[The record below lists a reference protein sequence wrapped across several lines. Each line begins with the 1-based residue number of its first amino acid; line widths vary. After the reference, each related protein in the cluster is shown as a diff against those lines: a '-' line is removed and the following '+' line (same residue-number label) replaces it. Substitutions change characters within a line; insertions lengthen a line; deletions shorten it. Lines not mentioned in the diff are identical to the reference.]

1 MFIREKSKTVKGKK
15 YIQHQLIESIRT
27 PAGPRQRLVL
37 NLGFLDLHPDKWKEL
52 ANTIESEVHKQP
64 RLFVTD
70 PQIEKLARHY
80 AKVIVR
86 EKLNKESERAASDK
100 TADRLGADYQSVDVN
115 SVSSSEARKIGAE
128 HVVLAQMSEYKFDK
142 TLKELGFTE
151 NQLNYAKIL
160 IAGRLVNPA
169 SERETARWANE
180 DSAILELLQAKI
192 NVYDTALHRT
202 AVLLWE
208 HHDKIEQRLS
218 QAAREIFGL
227 KETIILYDLTNTYFE
242 GSKKGSKIA
251 NHAKSKDKRDDR
263 PLITLALTLD
273 AQGFAKQSK
282 VYEGNISEPGT
293 LEKML
298 DELSNV
304 VDGFNPQK
312 TIVIDAGIATE
323 DNLEIIKRK
332 QFKYLAVSRKKSY
345 GDDFWQGSQEQQIKL
360 SDEKT
365 RLRVKL
371 VRTKK
376 ESYLL
381 CHSEAKEAKEKA
393 ILDRRLKKFE
403 EALNGINE
411 GLKKKRT
418 HKKYDK
424 IIERIGRLKEKY
436 GVGSLYD
443 IEVKQQKGVAT
454 KIIFTKNPNGKA
466 KEKRVGEYVIRTN
479 RLDLIEEEISK
490 IHRTLT
496 TVEDSFRSMKSELG
510 LRPNY
515 HKRDDTGT
523 AHIFITVI
531 AYHIIAG
538 ILKKLRAN
546 AINYSWRTIRNI
558 LSTQV
563 RVTTSFNTKDKATMH
578 VRTTTTP
585 TLKQSDIYSKLG
597 LVQKPLKQVR
607 IKLIVSELGEGSDT
621 LPKKPK

>member
-37 NLGFLDLHPDKWKEL
+37 NLGFLDLQPDKWKEL
-52 ANTIESEVHKQP
+52 ANTIESEIHKQP

-70 PQIEKLARHY
+70 PQIEKLAKHY

-86 EKLNKESERAASDK
+86 EKLNKESERAASEK
-100 TADRLGADYQSVDVN
+100 AADRLSADYQSVDVN

-128 HVVLAQMSEYKFDK
+128 HVVLAQMREYKFDK
-142 TLKELGFTE
+142 ILKELGFTD

-160 IAGRLVNPA
+160 IAGRLVHPS

-251 NHAKSKDKRDDR
+251 KHAKSKDKRNDR

-273 AQGFAKQSK
+273 AQGFPKQSK
-282 VYEGNISEPGT
+282 VYEGNVSEPGT

-304 VDGFNPQK
+304 VDGFNCQK

-323 DNLEIIKRK
+323 DNLQIIKRK

-365 RLRVKL
+365 HLRVKL
-371 VRTKK
+371 VKTKK

-403 EALNGINE
+403 EGLNGINK

-443 IEVKQQKGVAT
+443 IEVKQQKGIAT
-454 KIIFTKNPNGKA
+454 KIIFNKNPNGKA

-538 ILKKLRAN
+538 ILKKIRTN
-546 AINYSWRTIRNI
+546 GINYSWRTIRSI

-563 RVTTSFNTKDKATMH
+563 RVTTSFNTEDKATMH
-578 VRTTTTP
+578 IRTTTTP

-597 LVQKPLKQVR
+597 LVQKPLKQVK
-607 IKLIVSELGEGSDT
+607 IKLPVKRDRT
-621 LPKKPK
+621 TPNK

>member
-1 MFIREKSKTVKGKK
+1 MFIREKIKTVKGKK

-86 EKLNKESERAASDK
+86 ERLNKESERAASDRA
-100 TADRLGADYQSVDVN
+100 TDRLSADYQSVDVN

-128 HVVLAQMSEYKFDK
+128 HVVLAQMREYKFDK
-142 TLKELGFTE
+142 MLKELGFTDS
-151 NQLNYAKIL
+151 QLDYTKIL

-227 KETIILYDLTNTYFE
+227 KETVILYDLTNTYFE

-273 AQGFAKQSK
+273 AQGFPKQSK

-304 VDGFNPQK
+304 VDGFNCQK

-365 RLRVKL
+365 QLRVKL
-371 VRTKK
+371 VKTKK

-393 ILDRRLKKFE
+393 ILERRLKKFE
-403 EALNGINE
+403 EGLNGINE

-454 KIIFTKNPNGKA
+454 KIIFNKNPNGKA

-546 AINYSWRTIRNI
+546 AINYSWHTIRSI

-563 RVTTSFNTKDKATMH
+563 RVTTSFNTEDKATIH
-578 VRTTTTP
+578 IRTTTTP

-597 LVQKPLKQVR
+597 LVQKPLKQIK
-607 IKLIVSELGEGSDT
+607 IKLPL
-621 LPKKPK
+621 KKDRTTTNK

>member
-1 MFIREKSKTVKGKK
+1 MFIRVKSKTVKGKK

-37 NLGFLDLHPDKWKEL
+37 NLGFVDLHPDKWKEL
-52 ANTIESEVHKQP
+52 ANTIESEVHKQS

-86 EKLNKESERAASDK
+86 ETLNKESERAASDNG
-100 TADRLGADYQSVDVN
+100 ADRLSADYQSVDVN
-115 SVSSSEARKIGAE
+115 SVSSSDARKIGAE
-128 HVVLAQMSEYKFDK
+128 HVVLAQMREYKFDK
-142 TLKELGFTE
+142 MLTQLGFTA
-151 NQLNYAKIL
+151 NQINYAKIL
-160 IAGRLVNPA
+160 IAGRLVHPS

-180 DSAILELLQAKI
+180 DSAILELLQSNM

-208 HHDKIEQRLS
+208 QHDKIEQRLS

-251 NHAKSKDKRDDR
+251 KHAKSKDKRDDR
-263 PLITLALTLD
+263 PVITLALTLD
-273 AQGFAKQSK
+273 GQGFPKQSK
-282 VYEGNISEPGT
+282 VFEGNISEPGT

-312 TIVIDAGIATE
+312 TIVIDAGLATE

-332 QFKYLAVSRKKSY
+332 EFKYLAVSRKKSY

-360 SDEKT
+360 SDKKT
-365 RLRVKL
+365 RLRVRL
-371 VRTKK
+371 VTTKK
-376 ESYLL
+376 ELYLL

-393 ILDRRLKKFE
+393 ILERRLKKFE
-403 EALNGINE
+403 EGLNGMNK

-443 IEVKQQKGVAT
+443 IDVKQQKGVAT
-454 KIIFTKNPNGKA
+454 NIIFNKNPNGKA

-479 RLDLIEEEISK
+479 RLDLTEEEISK

-496 TVEDSFRSMKSELG
+496 TIEDSFRSMKSELG

-546 AINYSWRTIRNI
+546 GINYSWRTIRNI

-563 RVTTSFNTKDKATMH
+563 RVTTSFNTEDKATIH
-578 VRTTTTP
+578 IRTTTTP
-585 TLKQSDIYSKLG
+585 TLKQSDLYSKLG
-597 LVQKPLKQVR
+597 LVQKPLKQVK
-607 IKLIVSELGEGSDT
+607 IKLPL
-621 LPKKPK
+621 KKDRDSTNK

>member
-37 NLGFLDLHPDKWKEL
+37 NLGFLDLPQDKWKEL
-52 ANTIESEVHKQP
+52 ADTIESEVHQQS

-70 PQIEKLARHY
+70 AQIEKLARHY

-86 EKLNKESERAASDK
+86 EKLNKESERAASDNVP
-100 TADRLGADYQSVDVN
+100 DRLSADYQSVDVN

-128 HVVLAQMSEYKFDK
+128 HVVLAQMREYKFDK
-142 TLKELGFTE
+142 MLKELGFTE
-151 NQLNYAKIL
+151 NQVNYAKIL
-160 IAGRLVNPA
+160 IAGRLVHPS

-180 DSAILELLQAKI
+180 DSAVLELLPAKI
-192 NVYDTALHRT
+192 NIYDTALHRT

-208 HHDKIEQRLS
+208 QHDKIEQRLS

-251 NHAKSKDKRDDR
+251 KHAKSKDKRNDR
-263 PLITLALTLD
+263 PVITLALTLD
-273 AQGFAKQSK
+273 AQGFPKQSK

-323 DNLEIIKRK
+323 DNLQIIKRK

-345 GDDFWQGSQEQQIKL
+345 GDDFWQGSQEHQIKL
-360 SDEKT
+360 SDKKT
-365 RLRVKL
+365 RLRVRL
-371 VRTKK
+371 VTTKK
-376 ESYLL
+376 ELYLL

-393 ILDRRLKKFE
+393 ILERRLKKFE
-403 EALNGINE
+403 EGLNGMNK
-411 GLKKKRT
+411 GLKKKRA

-443 IEVKQQKGVAT
+443 IDVKQEKGVAT
-454 KIIFTKNPNGKA
+454 KIIFNKNPNGKA

-479 RLDLIEEEISK
+479 RLDLSEEEISK

-496 TVEDSFRSMKSELG
+496 TIEDSFRSMKSELG

-515 HKRDDTGT
+515 HKRDDTST

-531 AYHIIAG
+531 AYHIITG
-538 ILKKLRAN
+538 ILKKLRTN
-546 AINYSWRTIRNI
+546 GINYSWRTIRDI

-563 RVTTSFNTKDKATMH
+563 RVTTSFQTEDKATIH
-578 VRTTTTP
+578 IRTTTSP
-585 TLKQSDIYSKLG
+585 TLKQSDIYSKLE
-597 LVQKPLKQVR
+597 LVQKPLKQVK
-607 IKLIVSELGEGSDT
+607 IKLPL
-621 LPKKPK
+621 KKDRGTTN

>member
-27 PAGPRQRLVL
+27 LAGPRQRLVL
-37 NLGFLDLHPDKWKEL
+37 NLGFLDLHRDKWKEL
-52 ANTIESEVHKQP
+52 ANAIESEIHKQA

-70 PQIEKLARHY
+70 PQIEKLAKHY

-86 EKLNKESERAASDK
+86 QKLNKESERAASDN
-100 TADRLGADYQSVDVN
+100 APDRLSADYQSVDVN
-115 SVSSSEARKIGAE
+115 SVSNSEARKIGAE
-128 HVVLAQMSEYKFDK
+128 HVVLAQMREYKFDK
-142 TLKELGFTE
+142 MLKELGFTE
-151 NQLNYAKIL
+151 NQVNYAKIL
-160 IAGRLVNPA
+160 IAGRLVNPS

-180 DSAILELLQAKI
+180 DSAILELLQAEI

-202 AVLLWE
+202 AALIWE
-208 HHDKIEQRLS
+208 QHDKIEQRLS

-251 NHAKSKDKRDDR
+251 KHAKSKDKRNDR
-263 PLITLALTLD
+263 PVITLALTLD
-273 AQGFAKQSK
+273 AQGFPKQSK

-293 LEKML
+293 LETML

-312 TIVIDAGIATE
+312 TIVIDAGIATQ

-345 GDDFWQGSQEQQIKL
+345 GDDFWQGSQEQEIKL
-360 SDEKT
+360 SDKKT

-371 VRTKK
+371 VTTKK

-393 ILDRRLKKFE
+393 ILERRLKKFE
-403 EALNGINE
+403 EGLNGMNK

-418 HKKYDK
+418 HKKYDQ

-443 IEVKQQKGVAT
+443 IEVKQEKGVAT
-454 KIIFTKNPNGKA
+454 KIIFNKNPNGKA

-479 RLDLIEEEISK
+479 RLDLKGEEISK

-496 TVEDSFRSMKSELG
+496 TIEDSFRSMKSELG

-538 ILKKLRAN
+538 IIKKLRTN
-546 AINYSWRTIRNI
+546 GINYSWRTIRNI

-563 RVTTSFNTKDKATMH
+563 RVTTSFKTEDQTTIH
-578 VRTTTTP
+578 IRTTTTP
-585 TLKQSDIYSKLG
+585 TLKQSDLYSKLG
-597 LVQKPLKQVR
+597 LVQKPLKQVK
-607 IKLIVSELGEGSDT
+607 IKLPI
-621 LPKKPK
+621 KKDSAPQTNKM

>member
-86 EKLNKESERAASDK
+86 EKLNKESERAASEK
-100 TADRLGADYQSVDVN
+100 AANGLSADYQSVDVN

-128 HVVLAQMSEYKFDK
+128 HVVLAQMREYKFDK
-142 TLKELGFTE
+142 VLKELGFTE

-263 PLITLALTLD
+263 PLITLALTHD
-273 AQGFAKQSK
+273 AQGFPKQSK

-304 VDGFNPQK
+304 VDGFNRQK

-323 DNLEIIKRK
+323 DNLQIIKRK
-332 QFKYLAVSRKKSY
+332 QFKYLAVSRKRSY

-365 RLRVKL
+365 QLRVKL
-371 VRTKK
+371 VKTKK

-381 CHSEAKEAKEKA
+381 CHSEAKEVKEKA

-403 EALNGINE
+403 EALNGINK

-454 KIIFTKNPNGKA
+454 KIIFNKNPNGKA
-466 KEKRVGEYVIRTN
+466 KEIRVGEYVIRTN

-607 IKLIVSELGEGSDT
+607 IKLPV
-621 LPKKPK
+621 KKDRTTTNK

>member
-37 NLGFLDLHPDKWKEL
+37 NLGFLDLHQDKWKEL
-52 ANTIESEVHKQP
+52 ANTIESEVHKQS

-80 AKVIVR
+80 AKVIIR
-86 EKLNKESERAASDK
+86 DKLNKAHESSAGDNG
-100 TADRLGADYQSVDVN
+100 ADSLSTDYQSVDVN

-128 HVVLAQMSEYKFDK
+128 HVVLAQMREYKFDK
-142 TLKELGFTE
+142 MLKELGFTE
-151 NQLNYAKIL
+151 NQVNYAKIL
-160 IAGRLVNPA
+160 IAGRLVNPS

-202 AVLLWE
+202 AVMLWE
-208 HHDKIEQRLS
+208 QHDKIEQRLS

-251 NHAKSKDKRDDR
+251 KHAKSKDKRNDR
-263 PLITLALTLD
+263 PVITLALTLD
-273 AQGFAKQSK
+273 GQGFPKQSK

-298 DELSNV
+298 DELSSV
-304 VDGFNPQK
+304 VDGFNFQK

-345 GDDFWQGSQEQQIKL
+345 GDNFWQGSQEQEIKL
-360 SDEKT
+360 SDQKT
-365 RLRVKL
+365 RLNVKL
-371 VRTKK
+371 LKTKK

-393 ILDRRLKKFE
+393 ILERRLKKFE
-403 EALNGINE
+403 EGLNGMNK

-418 HKKYDK
+418 HKKYDQ

-443 IEVKQQKGVAT
+443 IDVKHEKGVVT
-454 KIIFTKNPNGKA
+454 KIIFNKNPNGKA

-479 RLDLIEEEISK
+479 RLDLTEEEISK

-496 TVEDSFRSMKSELG
+496 TIEDSFRSMKSELG

-538 ILKKLRAN
+538 ILKKLRTN
-546 AINYSWRTIRNI
+546 GINYSWRTIRNI

-563 RVTTSFNTKDKATMH
+563 RVTTSFKTEDQATIH
-578 VRTTTTP
+578 IRTTTTP
-585 TLKQSDIYSKLG
+585 TLKQSDLYSKLG
-597 LVQKPLKQVR
+597 LVQKPLKQVK
-607 IKLIVSELGEGSDT
+607 IKLPTKTKIGTPQTD
-621 LPKKPK
+621 KM

>member
-37 NLGFLDLHPDKWKEL
+37 NLGFVDLHPDKWKEL
-52 ANTIESEVHKQP
+52 ANTIESEVHKQS

-70 PQIEKLARHY
+70 PQIEKLAQHY

-86 EKLNKESERAASDK
+86 ENLNKASERAASDNA
-100 TADRLGADYQSVDVN
+100 ADRLSADYQSVNVN
-115 SVSSSEARKIGAE
+115 SVSSSDARKIGAE
-128 HVVLAQMSEYKFDK
+128 HVVLAQMREYKFDK
-142 TLKELGFTE
+142 MLTQLGFTD
-151 NQLNYAKIL
+151 NQINYATIL
-160 IAGRLVNPA
+160 IAGRLVHPS

-180 DSAILELLQAKI
+180 DSAILELLQSNI

-208 HHDKIEQRLS
+208 QHDKIEQRLS

-251 NHAKSKDKRDDR
+251 KHAKSKDKRDDR
-263 PLITLALTLD
+263 PVITLALTLD
-273 AQGFAKQSK
+273 AQGFPKQSK

-312 TIVIDAGIATE
+312 TIVIDAGIATQ
-323 DNLEIIKRK
+323 DNLEIIKHK

-345 GDDFWQGSQEQQIKL
+345 GDDFWQGSQEQEIKL
-360 SDEKT
+360 SDKKT

-371 VRTKK
+371 VTTKK
-376 ESYLL
+376 ELYLL
-381 CHSEAKEAKEKA
+381 CHSEAKQAKEKA
-393 ILDRRLKKFE
+393 ILERRLESFAEGLKEMNK
-403 EALNGINE
+403 
-411 GLKKKRT
+411 GLKKKKT
-418 HKKYDK
+418 HKRYDK

-443 IEVKQQKGVAT
+443 IEVKQEKGVAT
-454 KIIFTKNPNGKA
+454 KIFFNKNPNGKA
-466 KEKRVGEYVIRTN
+466 KEKKVGEYVIRTN

-496 TVEDSFRSMKSELG
+496 TIEDSFRSMKSELG

-515 HKRDDTGT
+515 HKRDDTST

-538 ILKKLRAN
+538 ILKKLRTN
-546 AINYSWRTIRNI
+546 GINYSWHTIRNI
-558 LSTQV
+558 LSSQV
-563 RVTTSFNTKDKATMH
+563 RVTTSFNTEDKATIH
-578 VRTTTTP
+578 IRTTTTP

-597 LVQKPLKQVR
+597 LLQKPLKQVKF
-607 IKLIVSELGEGSDT
+607 KLPL
-621 LPKKPK
+621 KKDRTTTNK

>member
-27 PAGPRQRLVL
+27 PAGPRQQLVL
-37 NLGFLDLHPDKWKEL
+37 NLGFLNLRPDKWKEL
-52 ANTIESEVHKQP
+52 ANTIESEIQQQP

-70 PQIEKLARHY
+70 RHIEKLAKHY
-80 AKVIVR
+80 ASVIIK
-86 EKLNKESERAASDK
+86 EQLNKEYERAASDSG
-100 TADRLGADYQSVDVN
+100 ADKLGADCQLVDVN

-128 HVVLAQMSEYKFDK
+128 HVVLAQMIAYRFDK
-142 TLKELGFTE
+142 MLKELGFTD
-151 NQLNYAKIL
+151 NQANYAKIL
-160 IAGRLVNPA
+160 IAGRLVHPA

-180 DSAILELLQAKI
+180 DSAILELLQSRI

-208 HHDKIEQRLS
+208 QHGKIEQRLS
-218 QAAREIFGL
+218 QGAREIFGL

-242 GSKKGSKIA
+242 GSKKTSKIA
-251 NHAKSKDKRDDR
+251 KHAKSKDRRDDR

-273 AQGFAKQSK
+273 GQGFAKQSR
-282 VYEGNISEPGT
+282 VLEGNISEPDT

-304 VDGFNPQK
+304 VDGFNAQK
-312 TIVIDAGIATE
+312 TIVIDAGIASE
-323 DNLEIIKRK
+323 NNLAIIKRRE
-332 QFKYLAVSRKKSY
+332 FKYVAVSRKRSY
-345 GDDFWQGSQEQQIKL
+345 GDDFWQNSQEQQIKL
-360 SDEKT
+360 ADKKS
-365 RLRVKL
+365 RLTVKL
-371 VRTKK
+371 VKTKK

-393 ILDRRLKKFE
+393 ILESRLKKFQ
-403 EALNGINE
+403 AGLKKINN

-418 HKKYDK
+418 HKKYDQ

-436 GVGSLYD
+436 GVGSCYD
-443 IEVKQQKGVAT
+443 IEVQQEKGVAG
-454 KIIFTKNPNGKA
+454 KIIFSKNLHGKA

-479 RLDLIEEEISK
+479 RLDLTEEEISE
-490 IHRTLT
+490 IHRMLT

-515 HKRDDTGT
+515 HKKDDTSI

-531 AYHIIAG
+531 AYHVIAG
-538 ILKKLRAN
+538 ILKKLRAKKV
-546 AINYSWRTIRNI
+546 NYSWRTIRNI

-563 RVTTSFNTKDKATMH
+563 RVTTSFKTEDKNSIH
-578 VRTTTTP
+578 LRTTTSP
-585 TLKQSDIYSKLG
+585 TIKQGKIYSALG
-597 LVQKPLKQVR
+597 INQKPLKKVKV
-607 IKLIVSELGEGSDT
+607 IIPT
-621 LPKKPK
+621 KKARGITSR

>member
-100 TADRLGADYQSVDVN
+100 AADRLSADYQSVDVN
-115 SVSSSEARKIGAE
+115 SVNSSEARKIGAE
-128 HVVLAQMSEYKFDK
+128 HVVLAQMREYKFDK
-142 TLKELGFTE
+142 ILKELGFTD

-208 HHDKIEQRLS
+208 QHDKIEQSLS

-227 KETIILYDLTNTYFE
+227 KETVILYDLTNTYFE

-251 NHAKSKDKRDDR
+251 KHAKSKDKRDDR

-273 AQGFAKQSK
+273 AQGFPKQSK

-365 RLRVKL
+365 QLRVKL
-371 VRTKK
+371 VKTKK

-403 EALNGINE
+403 EALNGINK

-454 KIIFTKNPNGKA
+454 KIIFNKNPNGKA

-558 LSTQV
+558 LSMQV
-563 RVTTSFNTKDKATMH
+563 RVTTSFNTEDKATMH
-578 VRTTTTP
+578 IRTTTTP
-585 TLKQSDIYSKLG
+585 TLKQSNIYSKLG
-597 LVQKPLKQVR
+597 VVQKPLKQVK
-607 IKLIVSELGEGSDT
+607 IKLPV
-621 LPKKPK
+621 KKDRTTINK

>member
-37 NLGFLDLHPDKWKEL
+37 NLGFVDLHPDKWKEL
-52 ANTIESEVHKQP
+52 ANTIESEVHKQS

-70 PQIEKLARHY
+70 PQIEKLAQHY

-86 EKLNKESERAASDK
+86 ENLNKASERAASDNA
-100 TADRLGADYQSVDVN
+100 ADRLSADYQSVNVN
-115 SVSSSEARKIGAE
+115 SVSSSDARKIGAE
-128 HVVLAQMSEYKFDK
+128 HVVLAQMREYKFDK
-142 TLKELGFTE
+142 MLTQLGFTD
-151 NQLNYAKIL
+151 NQINYATIL
-160 IAGRLVNPA
+160 IAGRLVHPS

-180 DSAILELLQAKI
+180 DSAILELLQSNI

-208 HHDKIEQRLS
+208 QHDKIEQRLS

-251 NHAKSKDKRDDR
+251 KHAKSKDKRDDR
-263 PLITLALTLD
+263 PVITLALTLD
-273 AQGFAKQSK
+273 AQGFPKQSK

-312 TIVIDAGIATE
+312 TIVIDAGIATQ
-323 DNLEIIKRK
+323 DNLEIIKHK

-345 GDDFWQGSQEQQIKL
+345 GDDFWQGSQEQEIKL
-360 SDEKT
+360 SDKKT

-371 VRTKK
+371 VTTKK
-376 ESYLL
+376 ELYLL
-381 CHSEAKEAKEKA
+381 CHSEAKQAKEKA
-393 ILDRRLKKFE
+393 ILERRLESFAEGLKEMNK
-403 EALNGINE
+403 
-411 GLKKKRT
+411 GLKKKKT
-418 HKKYDK
+418 HKRYDK

-443 IEVKQQKGVAT
+443 IEVKQEKGVAT
-454 KIIFTKNPNGKA
+454 KIFFNKNPNGKA
-466 KEKRVGEYVIRTN
+466 KEKKVGEYVIRTN

-496 TVEDSFRSMKSELG
+496 TIEDSFRSMKSELG

-515 HKRDDTGT
+515 HKRDDTST

-538 ILKKLRAN
+538 ILKKLRTN
-546 AINYSWRTIRNI
+546 GINYSWHTIRNI
-558 LSTQV
+558 LSSQV
-563 RVTTSFNTKDKATMH
+563 RVTTSFNTEDKATIH
-578 VRTTTTP
+578 IRTTTTP

-597 LVQKPLKQVR
+597 LLQKPLKQVKF
-607 IKLIVSELGEGSDT
+607 KLPL
-621 LPKKPK
+621 KKDRRTKNK

>member
-37 NLGFLDLHPDKWKEL
+37 NLGFLDLHQDKWKEL
-52 ANTIESEVHKQP
+52 ANTIESEVHKQS

-80 AKVIVR
+80 AKVIIR
-86 EKLNKESERAASDK
+86 DKLNKAHESSAGDNG
-100 TADRLGADYQSVDVN
+100 ADSLSTDYQSVDVN

-128 HVVLAQMSEYKFDK
+128 HVVLAQMREYKFDK
-142 TLKELGFTE
+142 MLKELGFTE
-151 NQLNYAKIL
+151 NQVNYAKIL
-160 IAGRLVNPA
+160 IAGRLVNPS

-202 AVLLWE
+202 AVMLWE
-208 HHDKIEQRLS
+208 QHDKIEQRLS

-251 NHAKSKDKRDDR
+251 KHAKSKDKRNDR
-263 PLITLALTLD
+263 PVITLALTLD
-273 AQGFAKQSK
+273 GQGFPKQSK

-298 DELSNV
+298 DELSSV
-304 VDGFNPQK
+304 VDGFNFQK

-345 GDDFWQGSQEQQIKL
+345 GDNFWQGSQEQEIKL
-360 SDEKT
+360 SDQKT
-365 RLRVKL
+365 RLNVKL
-371 VRTKK
+371 LKTKK

-393 ILDRRLKKFE
+393 ILERRLKKFE
-403 EALNGINE
+403 EGLNGMNK

-418 HKKYDK
+418 HKKYDQ

-443 IEVKQQKGVAT
+443 IDVKHEKGVVT
-454 KIIFTKNPNGKA
+454 KIIFNKNPNGKA

-479 RLDLIEEEISK
+479 RLDLTEEEISK

-496 TVEDSFRSMKSELG
+496 TIEDSFRSMKSELG

-515 HKRDDTGT
+515 HKRDGTGT

-538 ILKKLRAN
+538 ILKKLRTN
-546 AINYSWRTIRNI
+546 GINYSWRTIRNI

-563 RVTTSFNTKDKATMH
+563 RVTTSFKTEDQATIH
-578 VRTTTTP
+578 IRTTTTP
-585 TLKQSDIYSKLG
+585 TLKQSDLYSKLG
-597 LVQKPLKQVR
+597 LVQKPLKQVK
-607 IKLIVSELGEGSDT
+607 IKLPTKTKIGTPQTD
-621 LPKKPK
+621 KM

>member
-1 MFIREKSKTVKGKK
+1 
-15 YIQHQLIESIRT
+15 
-27 PAGPRQRLVL
+27 
-37 NLGFLDLHPDKWKEL
+37 
-52 ANTIESEVHKQP
+52 
-64 RLFVTD
+64 LFVTD
-70 PQIEKLARHY
+70 PQIEKLAKHY

-86 EKLNKESERAASDK
+86 EKLNKESERAASDNGP
-100 TADRLGADYQSVDVN
+100 DRLSADFESVDVN
-115 SVSSSEARKIGAE
+115 SVSSSDARKIGAE
-128 HVVLAQMSEYKFDK
+128 HVVLAQMREYKFDK
-142 TLKELGFTE
+142 MLTQLGFTA
-151 NQLNYAKIL
+151 NQINYAKIL
-160 IAGRLVNPA
+160 IAGRLVHPS

-180 DSAILELLQAKI
+180 DSAILELLQSNI

-208 HHDKIEQRLS
+208 QHDKIEQRLS

-251 NHAKSKDKRDDR
+251 KHAKSKDKRDDR
-263 PLITLALTLD
+263 PVITLALTLD
-273 AQGFAKQSK
+273 GQGFPKQSK
-282 VYEGNISEPGT
+282 VFEGNISEPGT

-312 TIVIDAGIATE
+312 TIVIDAGLATE

-360 SDEKT
+360 SDKKT

-371 VRTKK
+371 VTTKK
-376 ESYLL
+376 ELYLL

-393 ILDRRLKKFE
+393 ILERRLKKFE
-403 EALNGINE
+403 EGLNGMNK

-443 IEVKQQKGVAT
+443 IDVKQQKGVAT
-454 KIIFTKNPNGKA
+454 KIIFNKNPNGKA

-496 TVEDSFRSMKSELG
+496 TIEDSFRSMKSELG

-538 ILKKLRAN
+538 ILKKLRTN
-546 AINYSWRTIRNI
+546 GINYSWHTIRTI

-563 RVTTSFNTKDKATMH
+563 RVTTSFKTEDKATIH
-578 VRTTTTP
+578 IRTTTTP

-597 LVQKPLKQVR
+597 LLQKPLKQVK
-607 IKLIVSELGEGSDT
+607 IKLPL
-621 LPKKPK
+621 KKDRRTTNK

>member
-27 PAGPRQRLVL
+27 SAGPRQRLVL
-37 NLGFLDLHPDKWKEL
+37 NLGFLDLHQDKWKEL
-52 ANTIESEVHKQP
+52 ANTIESEVHKQS

-80 AKVIVR
+80 AKVIIR
-86 EKLNKESERAASDK
+86 DKLNKAHESSAGDNG
-100 TADRLGADYQSVDVN
+100 ADSLSTDYQSVDVN

-128 HVVLAQMSEYKFDK
+128 HVVLAQMREYKFDK
-142 TLKELGFTE
+142 MLKELGFTE
-151 NQLNYAKIL
+151 NQVNYAKIL
-160 IAGRLVNPA
+160 IAGRLVNPS

-202 AVLLWE
+202 AVMLWE
-208 HHDKIEQRLS
+208 QHDKIEQGLS

-251 NHAKSKDKRDDR
+251 KHAKSKDKRNDR
-263 PLITLALTLD
+263 PVITLALTLD
-273 AQGFAKQSK
+273 GQGFPKQSK

-298 DELSNV
+298 DELSSV
-304 VDGFNPQK
+304 VDGFNFQK

-345 GDDFWQGSQEQQIKL
+345 GDNFWQGSQEQEIKL
-360 SDEKT
+360 SDQKT
-365 RLRVKL
+365 RLNVKL
-371 VRTKK
+371 LKTKK

-393 ILDRRLKKFE
+393 ILERRLKKFE
-403 EALNGINE
+403 EGLNGMTK

-418 HKKYDK
+418 HKKYDQ

-443 IEVKQQKGVAT
+443 IDVKHEKGVVT
-454 KIIFTKNPNGKA
+454 KIIFNKNPNGKA

-479 RLDLIEEEISK
+479 RLDLTEEEISK

-496 TVEDSFRSMKSELG
+496 TIEDSFRSMKSELG

-515 HKRDDTGT
+515 HKRDGTGT

-538 ILKKLRAN
+538 ILKKLRTN
-546 AINYSWRTIRNI
+546 GINYSWRTIRNI

-563 RVTTSFNTKDKATMH
+563 RVTTSFKTEDQATIH
-578 VRTTTTP
+578 IRTTTTP
-585 TLKQSDIYSKLG
+585 TLKQSDLYSKLG
-597 LVQKPLKQVR
+597 LVQKPLKQVK
-607 IKLIVSELGEGSDT
+607 IKLPTKTKIGTPQTD
-621 LPKKPK
+621 KM

>member
-1 MFIREKSKTVKGKK
+1 MFIREKIKTVKGKK

-37 NLGFLDLHPDKWKEL
+37 NLGFLDLQQDKWKEL
-52 ANTIESEVHKQP
+52 ANTIECEIHKQP

-70 PQIEKLARHY
+70 AQIEKLAKHY
-80 AKVIVR
+80 AKVIIK
-86 EKLNKESERAASDK
+86 EQLNKESERAAGDNEQDNVS
-100 TADRLGADYQSVDVN
+100 ADYQSVDVN
-115 SVSSSEARKIGAE
+115 SISSSDAKKIGAE
-128 HVVLAQMSEYKFDK
+128 HLVLAQMREYKFDK
-142 TLKELGFTE
+142 MLKELGFTD

-160 IAGRLVNPA
+160 IAGRLVHPS

-180 DSAILELLQAKI
+180 DSAICELLQAKI

-208 HHDKIEQRLS
+208 QHDKIEQRLS
-218 QAAREIFGL
+218 QAARDIFGL
-227 KETIILYDLTNTYFE
+227 QETIILYDLTNTYFE

-251 NHAKSKDKRDDR
+251 KHAKSKDKRNDR
-263 PLITLALTLD
+263 PVITLALTLD
-273 AQGFAKQSK
+273 GQGFPKQSK

-293 LEKML
+293 LETML
-298 DELSNV
+298 DELSTV

-312 TIVIDAGIATE
+312 TIVMDAGIATE
-323 DNLEIIKRK
+323 DNLAIIKRK

-345 GDDFWQGSQEQQIKL
+345 GDDFWQGSQELQIKL
-360 SDEKT
+360 SDKKT

-371 VRTKK
+371 VTTK
-376 ESYLL
+376 EELYLL

-393 ILDRRLKKFE
+393 ILESRLKKFE
-403 EALNGINE
+403 EGLNGINK

-454 KIIFTKNPNGKA
+454 KIIFNKNPNGKA

-479 RLDLIEEEISK
+479 RLDLKEEEISK

-496 TVEDSFRSMKSELG
+496 TIEDSFRSMKSELG

-515 HKRDDTGT
+515 HKRDDTST

-538 ILKKLRAN
+538 ILKKLRAK
-546 AINYSWRTIRNI
+546 AVNYSWRTIREI

-563 RVTTSFNTKDKATMH
+563 RVTTSFKTEDKNTIH
-578 VRTTTTP
+578 IRTTTSP
-585 TLKQSDIYSKLG
+585 TIKQAKIYSVLG
-597 LVQKPLKQVR
+597 IIQKPLKKVKVK
-607 IKLIVSELGEGSDT
+607 IPT
-621 LPKKPK
+621 KKARGVTIR

>member
-37 NLGFLDLHPDKWKEL
+37 NLGFLDLQPDKWKEL
-52 ANTIESEVHKQP
+52 ANTIESEIHKQP

-70 PQIEKLARHY
+70 PQIEKLAKHY

-86 EKLNKESERAASDK
+86 EKLNKESERAASEK
-100 TADRLGADYQSVDVN
+100 AADRLSADYQSVDVN

-128 HVVLAQMSEYKFDK
+128 HVVLAQMREYKFDK
-142 TLKELGFTE
+142 ILKELGFTD

-160 IAGRLVNPA
+160 IAGRLVHPS

-251 NHAKSKDKRDDR
+251 KHAKSKDKRNDR

-273 AQGFAKQSK
+273 AQGFPKQSK
-282 VYEGNISEPGT
+282 VYEGNVSEPGT

-323 DNLEIIKRK
+323 DNLEIIKGK

-365 RLRVKL
+365 QLRVKL
-371 VRTKK
+371 VKTKK

-393 ILDRRLKKFE
+393 ILERRFKKFE
-403 EALNGINE
+403 EGLNGINK

-418 HKKYDK
+418 HKKYDQ

-443 IEVKQQKGVAT
+443 IDVKHEKGVVT
-454 KIIFTKNPNGKA
+454 KIIFNKNPNGKA

-479 RLDLIEEEISK
+479 RLDLTEEEISK

-496 TVEDSFRSMKSELG
+496 TIEDSFRSMKSELG

-515 HKRDDTGT
+515 HKRDDTST

-538 ILKKLRAN
+538 ILKKLRTN
-546 AINYSWRTIRNI
+546 GINYSWRTIRNI

-563 RVTTSFNTKDKATMH
+563 RVTTSFNTEDKATIH
-578 VRTTTTP
+578 IRTTTTS

-597 LVQKPLKQVR
+597 LVQKPLKQVK
-607 IKLIVSELGEGSDT
+607 IKLPL
-621 LPKKPK
+621 KKDRTTTNK

>member
-37 NLGFLDLHPDKWKEL
+37 NLGFLDLHQDKWKEL
-52 ANTIESEVHKQP
+52 ANTIESEVHQQS

-80 AKVIVR
+80 AKVIIR
-86 EKLNKESERAASDK
+86 DKLNKAHESSAGDSG
-100 TADRLGADYQSVDVN
+100 ADSLSTDYQSVDVN

-128 HVVLAQMSEYKFDK
+128 HVVLAQMREYKLDK
-142 TLKELGFTE
+142 MLKELGFTE
-151 NQLNYAKIL
+151 NQVNYAKIL
-160 IAGRLVNPA
+160 IAGRLVNPS

-202 AVLLWE
+202 AVMLWE
-208 HHDKIEQRLS
+208 QHDKIEQRLS

-242 GSKKGSKIA
+242 GSKKGSKKA
-251 NHAKSKDKRDDR
+251 KHAKSKDKRDDR

-273 AQGFAKQSK
+273 GQGFPKQSK

-293 LEKML
+293 LETIL

-345 GDDFWQGSQEQQIKL
+345 GDDFWQGSQEQEIKL
-360 SDEKT
+360 SDQKT
-365 RLRVKL
+365 RLNVKL
-371 VRTKK
+371 VKTRK

-381 CHSEAKEAKEKA
+381 CHSQAKEAKEKA
-393 ILDRRLKKFE
+393 ILERRLKKFE
-403 EALNGINE
+403 EGLNGINN
-411 GLKKKRT
+411 GLKKKRS
-418 HKKYDK
+418 HKKYDQ

-443 IEVKQQKGVAT
+443 IDVKHEKGVVT
-454 KIIFTKNPNGKA
+454 KIIFNKNPNGKA

-479 RLDLIEEEISK
+479 RLDLTEEEISK

-496 TVEDSFRSMKSELG
+496 TIEDSFRSMKSELG

-531 AYHIIAG
+531 AYHMIAG
-538 ILKKLRAN
+538 ILKKLRTN
-546 AINYSWRTIRNI
+546 GINYSWRTIRSI

-563 RVTTSFNTKDKATMH
+563 RVTTSFKTQDQATIH
-578 VRTTTTP
+578 IRTTTTP

-597 LVQKPLKQVR
+597 LVQKPLKQVK
-607 IKLIVSELGEGSDT
+607 IKLPTKTKIGTPQTD
-621 LPKKPK
+621 KM

>member
-52 ANTIESEVHKQP
+52 ANTIESEIHKQP
-64 RLFVTD
+64 RLFETD
-70 PQIEKLARHY
+70 PHIEKLARHY

-100 TADRLGADYQSVDVN
+100 AADRLGADYQSVDVN

-128 HVVLAQMSEYKFDK
+128 HVVLAQMREYKFDK
-142 TLKELGFTE
+142 MLKELGFTD

-160 IAGRLVNPA
+160 IAGRLVHPS

-273 AQGFAKQSK
+273 AQGFPKQSK

-365 RLRVKL
+365 QLRVKL
-371 VRTKK
+371 VKTKK

-403 EALNGINE
+403 EALNGINK

-454 KIIFTKNPNGKA
+454 KIIFNKNPNGKA

-558 LSTQV
+558 LSMQV
-563 RVTTSFNTKDKATMH
+563 RVTTSFNTEDKATMH
-578 VRTTTTP
+578 IRTTTTP
-585 TLKQSDIYSKLG
+585 TLKQSNIYSKLG
-597 LVQKPLKQVR
+597 VVQKPLKQVK
-607 IKLIVSELGEGSDT
+607 IKLPV
-621 LPKKPK
+621 KKDRTTINK

>member
-37 NLGFLDLHPDKWKEL
+37 NLGFLDLHQDKWKEL

-70 PQIEKLARHY
+70 PQIEKLAKHY

-86 EKLNKESERAASDK
+86 EKLNKESEKAASDNGP
-100 TADRLGADYQSVDVN
+100 DRLSVDYQTVDVN

-128 HVVLAQMSEYKFDK
+128 HVVLAQMREYKFDK
-142 TLKELGFTE
+142 MLKQLGFTD

-160 IAGRLVNPA
+160 IAGRLVHPS

-192 NVYDTALHRT
+192 NVYDAALHRT

-208 HHDKIEQRLS
+208 QHDKIEQRLS

-251 NHAKSKDKRDDR
+251 KHAKSKDKRNDR
-263 PLITLALTLD
+263 PVITLALTLD
-273 AQGFAKQSK
+273 GQGFPKQSK

-304 VDGFNPQK
+304 VDGFNCQK

-323 DNLEIIKRK
+323 DNLEIIKHK

-345 GDDFWQGSQEQQIKL
+345 GDDFWQGSQEQEIKL
-360 SDEKT
+360 SDKKT
-365 RLRVKL
+365 QLRVKL
-371 VRTKK
+371 VTTKK

-393 ILDRRLKKFE
+393 ILDRRLQKFE
-403 EALNGINE
+403 EGLNGIHK

-418 HKKYDK
+418 HKRYDK

-454 KIIFTKNPNGKA
+454 KIIFNKNPNGKA

-515 HKRDDTGT
+515 HKRDDTST

-538 ILKKLRAN
+538 ILKKLRTN
-546 AINYSWRTIRNI
+546 GINYSWRTIRNI

-563 RVTTSFNTKDKATMH
+563 RVTTSFNTEDKATIH
-578 VRTTTTP
+578 IRTTTTS

-597 LVQKPLKQVR
+597 LVQKPLKQVK
-607 IKLIVSELGEGSDT
+607 IKLPL
-621 LPKKPK
+621 KKDRTTTNK

>member
-1 MFIREKSKTVKGKK
+1 MFIREKSKTVKGKT

-80 AKVIVR
+80 AKVIIR
-86 EKLNKESERAASDK
+86 EKLNTESERAASDK
-100 TADRLGADYQSVDVN
+100 AADRLSADYQSVDVN

-128 HVVLAQMSEYKFDK
+128 HVVLAQMREYKFDK
-142 TLKELGFTE
+142 LLKELGFTD
-151 NQLNYAKIL
+151 NQINYAKIL
-160 IAGRLVNPA
+160 IAGRLVHPS

-180 DSAILELLQAKI
+180 DSAILELLQSNI
-192 NVYDTALHRT
+192 SVYDTALHRA

-273 AQGFAKQSK
+273 AQGFPKQSK

-304 VDGFNPQK
+304 VDGFNAQK

-365 RLRVKL
+365 RLKVKL
-371 VRTKK
+371 VKTKK
-376 ESYLL
+376 ELYLL

-393 ILDRRLKKFE
+393 MLESRFKKFE
-403 EALNGINE
+403 EALNAINK

-443 IEVKQQKGVAT
+443 IEVKQEKGVAT
-454 KIIFTKNPNGKA
+454 QIIFNKNPNGKA

-490 IHRTLT
+490 IHRMLT

-515 HKRDDTGT
+515 HKRDDTSS

-538 ILKKLRAN
+538 ILKKLRTN
-546 AINYSWRTIRNI
+546 GISYNWSTIRNI

-563 RVTTSFNTKDKATMH
+563 RITTSFKTQDNATIH
-578 VRTTTTP
+578 IRTTTTP

-597 LVQKPLKQVR
+597 LVQKPLNQVKV
-607 IKLIVSELGEGSDT
+607 KLPLKNDRGT
-621 LPKKPK
+621 TTNK

>member
-1 MFIREKSKTVKGKK
+1 MFIREKSKTVKGQK

-52 ANTIESEVHKQP
+52 ANTIENEVHKQP

-70 PQIEKLARHY
+70 PQIEKLAKHY

-86 EKLNKESERAASDK
+86 EKLNKESERVAGDK
-100 TADRLGADYQSVDVN
+100 AADRLSADYQTVDVN
-115 SVSSSEARKIGAE
+115 SVNSSEVRKIGAE
-128 HVVLAQMSEYKFDK
+128 HVVLAQMREYKFDK
-142 TLKELGFTE
+142 MLKELGFTD

-160 IAGRLVNPA
+160 IAGRLVHPS

-208 HHDKIEQRLS
+208 QHDRIEQRLS

-251 NHAKSKDKRDDR
+251 NHAKSKDKRNDR

-273 AQGFAKQSK
+273 AQGFPKQSK
-282 VYEGNISEPGT
+282 VYEGNISEPST
-293 LEKML
+293 LERML

-304 VDGFNPQK
+304 VDGFNCQK

-323 DNLEIIKRK
+323 DNLQIIKRK

-360 SDEKT
+360 SDKKT

-371 VRTKK
+371 VTTKK
-376 ESYLL
+376 ELYLL

-393 ILDRRLKKFE
+393 ILERRLKKFE
-403 EALNGINE
+403 EGLNGINK

-436 GVGSLYD
+436 SVGSLYD

-454 KIIFTKNPNGKA
+454 KIIFSKNPNGKA

-515 HKRDDTGT
+515 HKRDDTST

-538 ILKKLRAN
+538 ILKKLRTN
-546 AINYSWRTIRNI
+546 GINYSWRTIRNT

-563 RVTTSFNTKDKATMH
+563 RVTTSFNTEDKATIH
-578 VRTTTTP
+578 IRTTTAP

-597 LVQKPLKQVR
+597 LVQKPIQQVK
-607 IKLIVSELGEGSDT
+607 IKLPL
-621 LPKKPK
+621 KKDRTTTNR

>member
-1 MFIREKSKTVKGKK
+1 MFIREKNKTVKGKK

-27 PAGPRQRLVL
+27 PSGPRQRLVL

-86 EKLNKESERAASDK
+86 EKLNKESERAANDK
-100 TADRLGADYQSVDVN
+100 AADRLSADYQSVDVN

-128 HVVLAQMSEYKFDK
+128 HVVLAQMREYKFDK
-142 TLKELGFTE
+142 ILKELGFTD

-180 DSAILELLQAKI
+180 DSAILELLQTKI

-273 AQGFAKQSK
+273 AQGFPKQSK

-304 VDGFNPQK
+304 VDGFNRQK

-345 GDDFWQGSQEQQIKL
+345 EDDFWQGSQEQQIKL

-365 RLRVKL
+365 QLRVKL
-371 VRTKK
+371 VKTKK

-403 EALNGINE
+403 EGLNGINK
-411 GLKKKRT
+411 GLNKKRT

-454 KIIFTKNPNGKA
+454 KIIFNKNPNGKA

-538 ILKKLRAN
+538 ILKKLRTN
-546 AINYSWRTIRNI
+546 GINYSWRTIRNI

-563 RVTTSFNTKDKATMH
+563 RVTVDFRNKW
-578 VRTTTTP
+578 
-585 TLKQSDIYSKLG
+585 
-597 LVQKPLKQVR
+597 
-607 IKLIVSELGEGSDT
+607 IKIS
-621 LPKKPK
+621 

>member
-1 MFIREKSKTVKGKK
+1 MFIREKNKTVKGKK

-27 PAGPRQRLVL
+27 PSGPRQRLVL

-100 TADRLGADYQSVDVN
+100 AADRLSADYQSVDVN

-128 HVVLAQMSEYKFDK
+128 HVVLAQMREYKFDK
-142 TLKELGFTE
+142 ILKELGFTD

-180 DSAILELLQAKI
+180 DSAILELLQTKI

-273 AQGFAKQSK
+273 AQGFPKQSK

-304 VDGFNPQK
+304 VDGFNRQK

-345 GDDFWQGSQEQQIKL
+345 EDDFWQGSQEQQIKL

-365 RLRVKL
+365 QLRVKL
-371 VRTKK
+371 VKTKK

-403 EALNGINE
+403 EGLNGINK
-411 GLKKKRT
+411 GLNKKRT

-454 KIIFTKNPNGKA
+454 KIIFNKNPNGKA

-563 RVTTSFNTKDKATMH
+563 RVTTSFNTEDKATMH
-578 VRTTTTP
+578 IRTTTTP
-585 TLKQSDIYSKLG
+585 TLKQSHIYSKLG
-597 LVQKPLKQVR
+597 LVQKPLKQVK
-607 IKLIVSELGEGSDT
+607 IKLPV
-621 LPKKPK
+621 KKEKGTTNK

>member
-37 NLGFLDLHPDKWKEL
+37 NLGFLDLQPDKWKEL
-52 ANTIESEVHKQP
+52 ANTIESEIHKQP

-70 PQIEKLARHY
+70 PQIEKLAKHY

-86 EKLNKESERAASDK
+86 EKLNKESERAASEK
-100 TADRLGADYQSVDVN
+100 AADRLSADYQSVDVN
-115 SVSSSEARKIGAE
+115 SVSSSEARTIGAE
-128 HVVLAQMSEYKFDK
+128 HAVLAQMREYKFDK
-142 TLKELGFTE
+142 MLKELGFTDS
-151 NQLNYAKIL
+151 QVNYAKIL
-160 IAGRLVNPA
+160 IAGRLVHPS

-251 NHAKSKDKRDDR
+251 KHAKSKDKRNDR

-273 AQGFAKQSK
+273 AQGFPKQSK
-282 VYEGNISEPGT
+282 VYEGNVSEPGT

-304 VDGFNPQK
+304 VDGFNCQK

-365 RLRVKL
+365 QLRVKL
-371 VRTKK
+371 VKTKK
-376 ESYLL
+376 ESYLM

-403 EALNGINE
+403 EGLDGINE

-443 IEVKQQKGVAT
+443 IEVKQQKGIAT
-454 KIIFTKNPNGKA
+454 KIIFNKNPNGKA

-538 ILKKLRAN
+538 ILKKIRTN
-546 AINYSWRTIRNI
+546 GINYSWRTIRSI

-563 RVTTSFNTKDKATMH
+563 RVTTSFNTEDKATMH
-578 VRTTTTP
+578 IRTTTTP

-597 LVQKPLKQVR
+597 LVQKPLKQVK
-607 IKLIVSELGEGSDT
+607 IKLPVKRDRT
-621 LPKKPK
+621 TPNK

>member
-37 NLGFLDLHPDKWKEL
+37 NLGFLDLHQDKWKEL
-52 ANTIESEVHKQP
+52 ANTIESEVHKQSH
-64 RLFVTD
+64 LFVTD

-80 AKVIVR
+80 AKVIIR
-86 EKLNKESERAASDK
+86 DKLNKAHESSAGDNG
-100 TADRLGADYQSVDVN
+100 ADSLSTDYQSVDVN

-128 HVVLAQMSEYKFDK
+128 HVVLAQMREYKFDK
-142 TLKELGFTE
+142 MLKELGFTE
-151 NQLNYAKIL
+151 NQVNYAKIL
-160 IAGRLVNPA
+160 IAGRLVNPS

-202 AVLLWE
+202 AVMLWE
-208 HHDKIEQRLS
+208 QHDKIEQRLS

-251 NHAKSKDKRDDR
+251 KHAKSKDKRNDR
-263 PLITLALTLD
+263 PVITLALTLD
-273 AQGFAKQSK
+273 GQGFPKQSK

-298 DELSNV
+298 DELSSV
-304 VDGFNPQK
+304 VDGFNFQK

-345 GDDFWQGSQEQQIKL
+345 GDNFWQGSQEQEIKL
-360 SDEKT
+360 SDQKT
-365 RLRVKL
+365 RLNVKL
-371 VRTKK
+371 LKTKK

-393 ILDRRLKKFE
+393 ILERRLKKFE
-403 EALNGINE
+403 EGLNGMNK

-418 HKKYDK
+418 HKKYDQ

-443 IEVKQQKGVAT
+443 IDVKHEKGVVT
-454 KIIFTKNPNGKA
+454 KIIFNKNPNGKA

-479 RLDLIEEEISK
+479 RLDLTEEEISK

-496 TVEDSFRSMKSELG
+496 TIEDSFRSMKSELG

-515 HKRDDTGT
+515 HKRDGTGT

-538 ILKKLRAN
+538 ILKKLRTN
-546 AINYSWRTIRNI
+546 GINYSWRTIRNI

-563 RVTTSFNTKDKATMH
+563 RVTTSFKTEDQATIH
-578 VRTTTTP
+578 IRTTTTP
-585 TLKQSDIYSKLG
+585 TLKQSDLYSKLG
-597 LVQKPLKQVR
+597 LVQKPLKQVK
-607 IKLIVSELGEGSDT
+607 IKLPTKTKIGTPQTD
-621 LPKKPK
+621 KM

>member
-1 MFIREKSKTVKGKK
+1 MFIREKTKTVKDKK

-37 NLGFLDLHPDKWKEL
+37 NLGLLDLHPDQWKEL
-52 ANTIESEVHKQP
+52 ANTIECEIHKQP

-70 PQIEKLARHY
+70 AKIEKLAKHY
-80 AKVIVR
+80 AKVIIK
-86 EKLNKESERAASDK
+86 EQLNKESERAASDN
-100 TADRLGADYQSVDVN
+100 AQDNLSADYQSVDVN
-115 SVSSSEARKIGAE
+115 SVSSSETKKIGAE
-128 HVVLAQMSEYKFDK
+128 HLVLAQMREYKFDK
-142 TLKELGFTE
+142 MLKELGFTD
-151 NQLNYAKIL
+151 NQVNYAKIL
-160 IAGRLVNPA
+160 IAGRLVHPS

-180 DSAILELLQAKI
+180 DSAICELLQAKI
-192 NVYDTALHRT
+192 NIYDTALHRT
-202 AVLLWE
+202 AVSLWE
-208 HHDKIEQRLS
+208 QHDKIEQRLS
-218 QAAREIFGL
+218 QAARDIFGL

-251 NHAKSKDKRDDR
+251 KHAKSKDKRNDR
-263 PLITLALTLD
+263 PVITLALTLD
-273 AQGFAKQSK
+273 GQGFPKQSK
-282 VYEGNISEPGT
+282 VFEGNISEPGT

-312 TIVIDAGIATE
+312 TIVMDAGIATE
-323 DNLEIIKRK
+323 DNLELIKRK

-345 GDDFWQGSQEQQIKL
+345 GDDFWQDSQEQEIKL
-360 SDEKT
+360 SDKKT

-371 VRTKK
+371 VTTKT
-376 ESYLL
+376 ELYLL

-393 ILDRRLKKFE
+393 ILERRLQKFAE
-403 EALNGINE
+403 GLTQINK

-418 HKKYDK
+418 HKRYDK

-443 IEVKQQKGVAT
+443 IEVKQEKGEAT
-454 KIIFTKNPNGKA
+454 KIIFNKNPNGKA
-466 KEKRVGEYVIRTN
+466 KEKRVGYYVIRTN
-479 RLDLIEEEISK
+479 RLDLTEEEISK

-496 TVEDSFRSMKSELG
+496 TIEDSFRSMKSELG

-515 HKRDDTGT
+515 HKRDDTST

-538 ILKKLRAN
+538 ILKKLRAKGV
-546 AINYSWRTIRNI
+546 NYSWKTIREI

-563 RVTTSFNTKDKATMH
+563 RVTTSFKTEDNNIIH
-578 VRTTTTP
+578 IRTTTSP
-585 TLKQSDIYSKLG
+585 TIKQAKIYSVLG
-597 LVQKPLKQVR
+597 IIQKPLKKVKVKIPTKR
-607 IKLIVSELGEGSDT
+607 ARGFT
-621 LPKKPK
+621 RR

>member
-100 TADRLGADYQSVDVN
+100 AADRLSADYQSVDVN

-128 HVVLAQMSEYKFDK
+128 HVVLAQMREYKFDK
-142 TLKELGFTE
+142 MLKKLGFTE

-273 AQGFAKQSK
+273 AQGFPKQSK

-323 DNLEIIKRK
+323 DNLQIIKRK

-365 RLRVKL
+365 QLRVKL
-371 VRTKK
+371 VKTKK

-454 KIIFTKNPNGKA
+454 KIIFNKNPNGKA

-563 RVTTSFNTKDKATMH
+563 RVTTSFNTEDKATMH
-578 VRTTTTP
+578 IRTTTTP

-597 LVQKPLKQVR
+597 LVQKPLKQVK
-607 IKLIVSELGEGSDT
+607 IKLPL
-621 LPKKPK
+621 KKDRTTINK

>member
-100 TADRLGADYQSVDVN
+100 AADRLGADYQSVDVN

-128 HVVLAQMSEYKFDK
+128 HVVLAQMREYKFDK
-142 TLKELGFTE
+142 MLKELGFTD

-251 NHAKSKDKRDDR
+251 KHAKSKDKRDDR

-273 AQGFAKQSK
+273 AQGFPKQSK

-323 DNLEIIKRK
+323 DNLQIIKRK

-365 RLRVKL
+365 QLRVKL
-371 VRTKK
+371 VKTKE

-403 EALNGINE
+403 EALNGINK

-454 KIIFTKNPNGKA
+454 KIIFNKNPNGKA

-515 HKRDDTGT
+515 HKRDDTST

-538 ILKKLRAN
+538 ILKKLRTN
-546 AINYSWRTIRNI
+546 GINYSWRTIRNI

-563 RVTTSFNTKDKATMH
+563 RVTTSFNTEDKATMH
-578 VRTTTTP
+578 IRTTTTP

-597 LVQKPLKQVR
+597 LVQKPLKQVK
-607 IKLIVSELGEGSDT
+607 IKLPV
-621 LPKKPK
+621 KKDRTTVNK

>member
-37 NLGFLDLHPDKWKEL
+37 NLGFLDLPQDKWKEL
-52 ANTIESEVHKQP
+52 ADTIESEVHQQS

-70 PQIEKLARHY
+70 AQIEKLARHY

-86 EKLNKESERAASDK
+86 EKLNKESERAASDNVP
-100 TADRLGADYQSVDVN
+100 DRLSADYQSVDVN

-128 HVVLAQMSEYKFDK
+128 HVVLAQMREYKFDK
-142 TLKELGFTE
+142 MLKELGFTE
-151 NQLNYAKIL
+151 NQVNYAKIL
-160 IAGRLVNPA
+160 IAGRLVHPS

-180 DSAILELLQAKI
+180 DSAVLELLQAKI
-192 NVYDTALHRT
+192 NIYDTALHRT

-208 HHDKIEQRLS
+208 QHDKIEQRLS

-251 NHAKSKDKRDDR
+251 KHAKSKDKRNDR
-263 PLITLALTLD
+263 PVITLALTLD
-273 AQGFAKQSK
+273 AQGFPKQSK

-323 DNLEIIKRK
+323 DNLQIIKRK

-345 GDDFWQGSQEQQIKL
+345 GDDFWQGSQEHQIKL
-360 SDEKT
+360 SDKKT
-365 RLRVKL
+365 RLRVRL
-371 VRTKK
+371 VTTKK
-376 ESYLL
+376 ELYLL

-393 ILDRRLKKFE
+393 ILERRLKKFE
-403 EALNGINE
+403 EGLNGMNK
-411 GLKKKRT
+411 GLKKKRA

-443 IEVKQQKGVAT
+443 IDVKQEKGVAT
-454 KIIFTKNPNGKA
+454 KIIFNKNPNGKA

-479 RLDLIEEEISK
+479 RLDLSEEEISK

-496 TVEDSFRSMKSELG
+496 TIEDSFRSMKSELG

-515 HKRDDTGT
+515 HKRDDTST

-538 ILKKLRAN
+538 ILKKLRTN
-546 AINYSWRTIRNI
+546 GINYSWRTIRDI

-563 RVTTSFNTKDKATMH
+563 RVTTSFQTEDKATIH
-578 VRTTTTP
+578 IRTTTSP
-585 TLKQSDIYSKLG
+585 TLKQSDIYSKLE
-597 LVQKPLKQVR
+597 LVQKPLKQVK
-607 IKLIVSELGEGSDT
+607 IKLPL
-621 LPKKPK
+621 KKDRGTTN

>member
-86 EKLNKESERAASDK
+86 ERLNKESERAASDK
-100 TADRLGADYQSVDVN
+100 AVDTLSADYQSVDVN

-128 HVVLAQMSEYKFDK
+128 HVVLAQMREYKFDK
-142 TLKELGFTE
+142 VLKELGFTE

-208 HHDKIEQRLS
+208 QHDKIEQRLS

-273 AQGFAKQSK
+273 AQGFPKQSK

-323 DNLEIIKRK
+323 DNLQIIKRK

-365 RLRVKL
+365 QLRVKL
-371 VRTKK
+371 VKTKK

-403 EALNGINE
+403 EALNGINK

-454 KIIFTKNPNGKA
+454 KIIFNKNPNGKA

-558 LSTQV
+558 LSMQV
-563 RVTTSFNTKDKATMH
+563 RVTTSFNTEDKATMH
-578 VRTTTTP
+578 IRTTTTP
-585 TLKQSDIYSKLG
+585 TLKQSEIYSKLG
-597 LVQKPLKQVR
+597 LVEKPLKQVK
-607 IKLIVSELGEGSDT
+607 IKLPV
-621 LPKKPK
+621 KKDRTTINK